1 MLLLAHNIALGK
13 SAHASYNLTRVELK
27 SFTFSSGAQS
37 LSIDNA
43 VLERIPKQLLFNR
56 VKNTECLVSVT
67 TNPYHFRHYD
77 LSSFA
82 LKVNGKHIPTE
93 GPSLGMDHK
102 KTSVMGYRTLFEVS
116 GIHHSNS
123 GLQITHDMYINGYIM
138 LLFDLTSDR
147 AASDGHTSHPDN
159 GNIRVE
165 LKFSKP
171 LSELITCIFYLE

>member
-1 MLLLAHNIALGK
+1 M
-13 SAHASYNLTRVELK
+13 
-27 SFTFSSGAQS
+27 

-43 VLERIPKQLLFNR
+43 VLGTIPKCLLFTM
-56 VKNTECLVSVT
+56 VKNTKFLCSVT

-82 LKVNGKHIPTE
+82 LNVNGRQVRTE
-93 GPSLGMDHK
+93 SLSLCMDHE
-102 KTSVMGYRTLFEVS
+102 KTAVMGYRTLFKDS

-123 GLQITHDMYINGYIM
+123 GLQITHDMYINVYFL
-138 LLFDLTSDR
+138 LLFDLTPDR
-147 AASDGHTSHPDN
+147 AASEGQTSHPDN

-171 LSELITCIFYLE
+171 LPNQ